1 MLNLLLI
8 YSKSIDLPYFLEV
21 SKVGV
26 LMLKS
31 HDPTQVL
38 VLLMGGSMLLLY
50 GVKLVTDAME
60 RALGSRLRLAM
71 MTLGRRPLGAFVL
84 GAIVTMLTQSS
95 TATASV
101 IVGLV
106 SAQLLPLAAAT
117 IDRATGIGLRL
128 YIGCTTAGLSHH

>member
-1 MLNLLLI
+1 
-8 YSKSIDLPYFLEV
+8 
-21 SKVGV
+21 
-26 LMLKS
+26 
-31 HDPTQVL
+31 
-38 VLLMGGSMLLLY
+38 MLLLY